1 MSTDEH
7 HHRRPVF
14 SKTAQKGIAELPEH
28 VKKASATIIRALAAG
43 TARGKPLKG
52 DLADLRSVRLGRT
65 HRLLYR
71 ETEQEIQVVDVGPRG
86 DIYKR

>member
-7 HHRRPVF
+7 QRRPVF
-14 SKTAQKGIAELPEH
+14 SRTAQKGIADLPEH
-28 VKKASATIIRALAAG
+28 VRKACATIIRELAAG
-43 TARGKPLKG
+43 TARGKQLKG
-52 DLADLRSVRLGRT
+52 DLSELRSVRLGRT